1 MKAPVL
7 GFAAITVAALVA
19 CSSDPE
25 TPAGAAGSPGVGGKG
40 PGVGGS
46 AATTAGTGTTGGGG
60 MGGTTSTTAGT
71 GPAAAGTTSTA
82 GTTGAGGAS
91 GAGSGGNGGATGGA
105 GGGSGGTGGATGG
118 SGGTTGGS
126 GGTTGGSSA
135 TGGSGNLPNMIPAN
149 YTGTPF
155 GGTPQVI
162 PGKIEIEKYDL
173 GGAGVA
179 FQADPGGA
187 FNKCGFMRNDAL
199 KLQCT
204 QQAGSP
210 MDKSLPG
217 CGTEPAGQIY
227 LGYIGA
233 GNWYKYTVNVLE
245 AGTYVIS
252 GHEGVAGNTQMQF
265 TFTDQVKTGNITLPS
280 TDQCNFEAYHVWA
293 VHQNLGTIAL
303 TPGKYVLTINVVAA
317 AMNLDWF
324 EFKKQ

>member
-1 MKAPVL
+1 MKASAL
-7 GFAAITVAALVA
+7 GFVAITVTALVA

-25 TPAGAAGSPGVGGKG
+25 TPAGTGGSAGVGGKAAS
-40 PGVGGS
+40 VGGS
-46 AATTAGTGTTGGGG
+46 ATTTAGTGTTGGGG
-60 MGGTTSTTAGT
+60 MGGTTNTTAGT
-71 GPAAAGTTSTA
+71 GPATAGTASTA
-82 GTTGAGGAS
+82 GTTSAGGSAGAAS
-91 GAGSGGNGGATGGA
+91 GGTGGATGGT
-105 GGGSGGTGGATGG
+105 GGTTGGTGVGTGGTGGATGG
-118 SGGTTGGS
+118 SGGTA
-126 GGTTGGSSA
+126 GSSA